1 LTAAYQE
8 NAMSALP
15 DRRVEKG
22 SPPQIGGLEVEP
34 LSWRTGSEIRGLD
47 LRRSDLIPDTTIEAL
62 WRLLG
67 ERGILLFRGQHI
79 DHDQHL
85 AFTRR
90 FGPLAETG
98 MLSRYAP
105 EGYPD
110 LFTVTNIRVAGVRSE
125 TEVAAAQWHSDQTFL
140 PKPARASLLRCV
152 EAPRIGG
159 DTMFANLY
167 QAYEALSPGLKQTL
181 EGLTAFHSLTNTRS
195 RVFYGRKPPTEEE
208 MKKIQGAIHPVI
220 LTHPD
225 TSWKCLFVSDQ
236 MVDHFEGWTVEESK
250 PLLDYLNALSTQ
262 PAFTYR
268 HHWRPG
274 DLIAWDNR
282 CTMHYTPVDYDLSA
296 VDAPE
301 NRRLMF
307 RSTLA

>member
-1 LTAAYQE
+1 VSNILDNTRAPSPAG
-8 NAMSALP
+8 AGGFG
-15 DRRVEKG
+15 VE
-22 SPPQIGGLEVEP
+22 S
-34 LSWRTGSEIRGLD
+34 LSWRTGSEILGLD
-47 LRRSDLIPDTTIEAL
+47 LRRSDAIPDQAIAGL

-67 ERGILLFRGQHI
+67 QRGILLFRDQHI
-79 DHDQHL
+79 DHAQHL
-85 AFTRR
+85 VFTKR

-105 EGYPD
+105 PAYPD
-110 LFTVTNIRVAGVRSE
+110 LFTVTNIRVDGVRSE

-152 EAPRIGG
+152 EAPKIGG
-159 DTMFANLY
+159 DTMFANMYL
-167 QAYEALSPGLKQTL
+167 AYEALSPGLKQTL
-181 EGLTAFHSLTNTRS
+181 EGLQAFHSLTNTRS
-195 RVFYGRKPPTEEE
+195 RVLAGRKPPTEEE
-208 MKKIQGAIHPVI
+208 MKKIQGATHPVI
-220 LTHPD
+220 RPHSD
-225 TSWKCLFVSDQ
+225 TQWKTLFISDQ

-250 PLLDYLNALSTQ
+250 PLLDYLYAISTQ

-268 HHWRPG
+268 HRWRPG
-274 DLIAWDNR
+274 DLIMWDNR